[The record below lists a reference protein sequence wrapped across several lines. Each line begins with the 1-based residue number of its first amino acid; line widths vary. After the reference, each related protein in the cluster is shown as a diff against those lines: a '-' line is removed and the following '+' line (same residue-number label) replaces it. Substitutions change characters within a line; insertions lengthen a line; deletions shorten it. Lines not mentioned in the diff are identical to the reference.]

1 MQNSENYYSETV
13 GFKIQFLNISVK
25 KNSFFSTIFF
35 LLIPFLFFSQEIVY
49 KPINPFFG
57 GDTFNYQQ
65 MLASAN
71 AQNSFEKDAGY
82 DFEQASDLENFSDS
96 LNRQLLNSL
105 SRDLYQ
111 DQFGN
116 EALTEGTYVFG
127 SLVVEISPTNGGL
140 SVNILDTVTGEQ
152 TQIVIPN

>member
-1 MQNSENYYSETV
+1 MQNNENYYLETV
-13 GFKIQFLNISVK
+13 EFKKYWLNLSMK
-25 KNSFFSTIFF
+25 KSNVFSTILF
-35 LLIPFLFFSQEIVY
+35 LILPYLLYSQDIVY
-49 KPINPFFG
+49 KPMNPFFG

-71 AQNSFEKDAGY
+71 AQNSFEEDAGF
-82 DFEQASDLENFSDS
+82 DFKQASDLENFSES

-105 SRDLYQ
+105 SQDLYQ

-127 SLVVEISPTNGGL
+127 SLVVEISPTSGGL
-140 SVNILDTVTGEQ
+140 SVSILDTITGEQ
-152 TQIVIPN
+152 TQIIIPN

>member
-1 MQNSENYYSETV
+1 MQNSEKYYLEIVEFKNNLINLSMKRIRVIIATV
-13 GFKIQFLNISVK
+13 L
-25 KNSFFSTIFF
+25 FS
-35 LLIPFLFFSQEIVY
+35 IPCLVFSQDIVY
-49 KPINPFFG
+49 KPMNPFFG

-71 AQNSFEKDAGY
+71 AQNSFEEDSGFSF
-82 DFEQASDLENFSDS
+82 DQPTDLDNFTDS

-116 EALTEGTYVFG
+116 DALTEGTYVFG
-127 SLVVEISPTNGGL
+127 SLVVEVSPTSGGL
-140 SVNILDTVTGEQ
+140 SVNILDTTTGEQ
-152 TQIVIPN
+152 TQIIIPN